1 VEDPGA
7 GTWWAEVVAGFRL
20 KTGRGLRWMN
30 ILAAWE
36 VGRQGALGPD
46 TSGVEDDG
54 VAAGSGVDASVR
66 LVERLAPGGEGTG
79 AEDRR
84 AGDGR
89 AAIGEKMLCCCCCCC
104 CCCSTIPIYLPIAMN
119 TPKWVIKAIDKIRRG
134 FIWKGRKEAN
144 GGSCLVSWE
153 TVTKPISLGGLG
165 ITNLQFKNW
174 PLQAKWCGLKKL
186 TQIDHGRV

>member
-54 VAAGSGVDASVR
+54 VAAGSGVDAGVR

-79 AEDRR
+79 AEDGR

-89 AAIGEKMLCCCCCCC
+89 AAISPTWNFRLSSIKCLLVLKLLVL
-104 CCCSTIPIYLPIAMN
+104 IYLQFRGRTRIFYDNQLMHYPTISDIRSN
-119 TPKWVIKAIDKIRRG
+119 KICIRHLSAR
-134 FIWKGRKEAN
+134 INIR
-144 GGSCLVSWE
+144 
-153 TVTKPISLGGLG
+153 SLYPYPSR
-165 ITNLQFKNW
+165 F
-174 PLQAKWCGLKKL
+174 
-186 TQIDHGRV
+186 